1 MRTLLRPGAFAFV
14 ILFLAACGAT
24 ESENKGDLAS
34 KKAELQKL
42 KAESDKLGQQIR
54 KLEEEIGNLDS
65 SANVRAKLVEVITLE
80 QENFTHYIDLQGRVT
95 TDDIYYVTPRGMGG
109 QVKAIYVKEGDA
121 VSKGRLLMKLDDG
134 VLQQQ
139 IAQAKINLDYAKDI
153 YDRRKKLWEQNI
165 GTEVELNT
173 AKNNVANLE
182 KQLALLNEQL
192 SYTNVYAE
200 ANGVAETVSIRVG
213 EIFTPAT
220 ANMSGITIV
229 NPRDLKVSVSVPE
242 NYLARVKK
250 GSDVVIEVPDVHKT
264 INSKINLIS
273 QVINA
278 NSRGFTAEA
287 NIPYDPAL
295 KPNQLATVKIKDYA
309 AANTIVIPLTTL
321 QTDQN
326 GKYVYVLA
334 TENGKKI
341 AHKKTVV
348 VGEIYGEQIEVKEG
362 LQAGDKLVTKGFQS
376 LYEGQVI
383 TTTP

>member
-1 MRTLLRPGAFAFV
+1 MNTLLRPGAIAV
-14 ILFLAACGAT
+14 VMLLLAACGAT
-24 ESENKGDLAS
+24 ESENKGDLAA

-54 KLEEEIGNLDS
+54 TLEEEISKLDS
-65 SANVRAKLVEVITLE
+65 TAAVHGKLVEVNTLE
-80 QENFTHYIDLQGRVT
+80 EQNFTHYIDLQGRVVT
-95 TDDIYYVTPRGMGG
+95 EDIYLVTPRGMGG
-109 QVKAIYVKEGDA
+109 QVQAIYVKEGNP
-121 VSKGRLLMKLDDG
+121 VRKGQLLMKLDDG

-153 YDRRKKLWEQNI
+153 YSRRQKLWEQNI
-165 GTEVELNT
+165 GTQVELNT

-182 KQLALLNEQL
+182 KQLSLLNEQL

-200 ANGVAETVSIRVG
+200 ASGIVESVTIRVG
-213 EIFTPAT
+213 ETFTPAT
-220 ANMSGITIV
+220 ANMAGITFV

-250 GSDVVIEVPDVHKT
+250 GTDVVIEIPDVNKT

-273 QVINA
+273 QLINA

-287 NIPYDPAL
+287 KIAYDPAL

-321 QTDQN
+321 QTDQA

-334 TENGKKI
+334 NENGKKI
-341 AHKKTVV
+341 AHKKPVV
-348 VGEIYGEQIEVKEG
+348 VGEIYGEEIEVKEG
-362 LQAGDKLVTKGFQS
+362 LQPGDKLITKGFQG